1 MSNLEILKY
10 FFRFVILQTVITF
23 ITIWYFDKF
32 LIGDYKFGYE
42 IIINNLYEDRI
53 RFFEFI
59 PREFIKIDIYLAI
72 FVFLFLLLL
81 YSSNFYSYVN
91 ELNFSVN
98 KNLLDEFIPI
108 YLIWTASFL
117 SFLQIF
123 RFTAVSRLYLILFTI
138 IVPLILVIFR
148 NSEAVSSIL
157 GRNPSKE
164 NYILIN
170 VDKDSIFRELRIIKL
185 RTKIKEFD
193 NVDIS
198 NTNLVENLIKDTNK
212 ASQINLIVINVEDT
226 KTISNDLEQYLINMN
241 KKILLVTNKSFSFNS
256 KIIFRKKDFGDKNLI
271 YINNDIQYGSNYILK
286 RFVDIILTLLF
297 MPILLL
303 IIIPSY
309 FYVILSSGR
318 PVFIKQTRVGLHGDV
333 FNMYKLRTMD
343 NNSHIQRKE
352 LTELNKKSGPLFKI
366 DNDPRLIK
374 GAQFFRKYSI
384 DELPQFLNVLK
395 GDMSI
400 VGPRPL
406 FPEDNQY
413 FDKHYLRRLNVMPG
427 ITGLLQI
434 NERNT
439 DDFDIWYRYDIEYI
453 ENWSISKDIE
463 IILKTPF
470 SLIRSKTSGK

>member
-226 KTISNDLEQYLINMN
+226 TTISNDLEQYLIN
-241 KKILLVTNKSFSFNS
+241 
-256 KIIFRKKDFGDKNLI
+256 
-271 YINNDIQYGSNYILK
+271 
-286 RFVDIILTLLF
+286 
-297 MPILLL
+297 LL
-303 IIIPSY
+303 I
-309 FYVILSSGR
+309 
-318 PVFIKQTRVGLHGDV
+318 
-333 FNMYKLRTMD
+333 
-343 NNSHIQRKE
+343 
-352 LTELNKKSGPLFKI
+352 
-366 DNDPRLIK
+366 LI
-374 GAQFFRKYSI
+374 
-384 DELPQFLNVLK
+384 
-395 GDMSI
+395 M
-400 VGPRPL
+400 
-406 FPEDNQY
+406 
-413 FDKHYLRRLNVMPG
+413 
-427 ITGLLQI
+427 
-434 NERNT
+434 
-439 DDFDIWYRYDIEYI
+439 
-453 ENWSISKDIE
+453 
-463 IILKTPF
+463 
-470 SLIRSKTSGK
+470 